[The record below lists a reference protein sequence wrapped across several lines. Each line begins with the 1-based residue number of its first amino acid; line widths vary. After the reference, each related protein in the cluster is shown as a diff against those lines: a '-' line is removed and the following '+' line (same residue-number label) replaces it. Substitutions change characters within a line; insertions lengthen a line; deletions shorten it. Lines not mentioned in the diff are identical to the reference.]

1 MGALIGTALDFP
13 AILFGPP
20 LLVVLAYWLFV
31 LVGGAGLDVL
41 EGSGDVEADS
51 SAVGHGSLLSSWGLG
66 GVPVTV
72 AVSVLTAIAWFCA
85 LVVTALTDAVWL
97 RTTALPLVLAV
108 AWAATRLLLRPLGRL
123 GAPET
128 GITHRE
134 FVGRTCTVRTGRVG
148 AGFGQAEV
156 AADDG
161 ATSLVQV
168 RAEDPTDAARL
179 YAGAQA
185 LIFDY
190 DAEGGFF
197 RVAPLPPALHPDMT
211 NIPDGPNDR
220 LR

>member
-1 MGALIGTALDFP
+1 MGALIGTALEFP
-13 AILFGPP
+13 AVLFGPP

-31 LVGGAGLDVL
+31 LVGGAGLDAF
-41 EGSGDVEADS
+41 EGSGGVEAGTS
-51 SAVGHGSLLSSWGLG
+51 TAGHGSLPAAWGLG
-66 GVPVTV
+66 GVPATV

-85 LVVTALTDAVWL
+85 LVVTALLHTTWL
-97 RTTALPLVLAV
+97 RTLTLPLVVAV

-123 GAPET
+123 GAPEA

-148 AGFGQAEV
+148 PDFGQAEV

-168 RAEDPTDAARL
+168 RTEDPTDAARL

-185 LIFDY
+185 LIFDH

-197 RVAPLPPALHPDMT
+197 RVTPLPPALHPDT
-211 NIPDGPNDR
+211 PDTP

>member
-1 MGALIGTALDFP
+1 MGALIGTALQFP
-13 AILFGPP
+13 AVLFGPP

-31 LVGGAGLDVL
+31 LVGGAGLDAS
-41 EGSGDVEADS
+41 EGSGGVEAGT
-51 SAVGHGSLLSSWGLG
+51 SAAGHGWLPAAWGLG

-85 LVVTALTDAVWL
+85 LVVTTLVEPVWL
-97 RTTALPLVLAV
+97 RTLALPLVLAV

-123 GAPET
+123 AAPET

-134 FVGRTCTVRTGRVG
+134 FVGRTCTVRTGRVSP
-148 AGFGQAEV
+148 GFGQAEV

-168 RAEDPTDAARL
+168 RTDDPTDAARL

-197 RVAPLPPALHPDMT
+197 RVTPLPPALHPDT
-211 NIPDGPNDR
+211 PVDN